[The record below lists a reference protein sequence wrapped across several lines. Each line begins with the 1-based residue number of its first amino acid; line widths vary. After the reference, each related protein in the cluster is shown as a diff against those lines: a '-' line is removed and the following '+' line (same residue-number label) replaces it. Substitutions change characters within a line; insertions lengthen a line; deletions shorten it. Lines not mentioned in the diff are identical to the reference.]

1 MLMCPHVR
9 RIHRQ
14 QVLDVLDHR
23 GVEPQY
29 RLDLGEHRVV
39 GAIQGPSVMAL
50 PHRLPWSEFGWQVPP
65 WATSAES
72 PRDPYQYQTV
82 VTESVAPLA
91 FIRWHQRFDSLPK
104 LIRNYTHSRHRPI
117 VAGQRRP
124 IRETRPRRVGR
135 LLRCRGVVCRG
146 PGRAAADGAV
156 GRRRDVAWCAHRAAR
171 SLDVPGHR
179 RRGGVGPAELS
190 TWEDGRVLRWIT
202 AGESHGR
209 ALVAVVE
216 GMVAGVEVN
225 STDIADQLARRRL
238 GYGRGA
244 RMKFERDAVTVLSG
258 IRHGVTLGGPIAIE
272 IGNTEWPKWE
282 TVMAADPVD
291 PAELA
296 DSARNAPLTRP
307 RPGHADYAG
316 MLKYGFDDARP
327 VLERASARETAAR
340 VAAGTIARSF
350 LRQALGVEVLSHV
363 VAIGPSVPYDGPPPR
378 AEDLPAIDESPVR
391 AFDQQAEKSMIA
403 EIEAA
408 KKDGDTLGGVVEV
421 VALGLPVGLGSF
433 TSGENRLDSQLA
445 AAVMGIQAIKGV
457 EIGDGFET
465 ARRRGSRAHDEMYP
479 GPDGV
484 VRSTNRAGGL
494 EGGMTNGQPL
504 RVRAA
509 MKPISTVP
517 RALATVDMATGDEAV
532 AIHQRSDVC
541 AVPAAGVV
549 VETMVALVLARA
561 ALEKFGG
568 DSLTETRRNIEA
580 YRRAVADRE
589 SPAVRASG

>member
-1 MLMCPHVR
+1 
-9 RIHRQ
+9 
-14 QVLDVLDHR
+14 
-23 GVEPQY
+23 
-29 RLDLGEHRVV
+29 
-39 GAIQGPSVMAL
+39 MA
-50 PHRLPWSEFGWQVPP
+50 G
-65 WATSAES
+65 
-72 PRDPYQYQTV
+72 
-82 VTESVAPLA
+82 
-91 FIRWHQRFDSLPK
+91 
-104 LIRNYTHSRHRPI
+104 
-117 VAGQRRP
+117 
-124 IRETRPRRVGR
+124 
-135 LLRCRGVVCRG
+135 
-146 PGRAAADGAV
+146 
-156 GRRRDVAWCAHRAAR
+156 
-171 SLDVPGHR
+171 
-179 RRGGVGPAELS
+179 
-190 TWEDGRVLRWIT
+190 VLRWTT

-216 GMVAGVEVN
+216 GMVAGVHVT
-225 STDIADQLARRRL
+225 SDDIAEQLKRRRL

-244 RMKFERDAVTVLSG
+244 RMKFEQDAVSVLAG
-258 IRHGVTLGGPIAIE
+258 VRHGVTLGGPIAIE
-272 IGNTEWPKWE
+272 VGNTEWPKWE

-296 DSARNAPLTRP
+296 DVARNAPLTRP

-340 VAAGTIARSF
+340 VAAGTVARGF
-350 LRQALGVEVLSHV
+350 LREALGVEVLSHV
-363 VAIGPSVPYDGPPPR
+363 ISIGASAPYAGPPPSP
-378 AEDLPAIDESPVR
+378 ADLPAIDDSPVR
-391 AFDQQAEKSMIA
+391 AFDAAAEQSMIA

-408 KKDGDTLGGVVEV
+408 KRDGDTLGGVVEV
-421 VALGLPVGLGSF
+421 VVAGLPVGLGSF
-433 TSGENRLDSQLA
+433 TSGDNRLDSQLA

-465 ARRRGSRAHDEMYP
+465 ARRRGSVAHDEIYP
-479 GPDGV
+479 GPDGI

-517 RALATVDMATGDEAV
+517 RALATVDMTTGDEAV

-568 DSLTETRRNIEA
+568 DSLAETRANIDA
-580 YRRAVADRE
+580 YLQAVAARE
-589 SPAVRASG
+589 PSADSGRGAAAEPAQASG

>member
-1 MLMCPHVR
+1 M
-9 RIHRQ
+9 
-14 QVLDVLDHR
+14 
-23 GVEPQY
+23 
-29 RLDLGEHRVV
+29 
-39 GAIQGPSVMAL
+39 
-50 PHRLPWSEFGWQVPP
+50 
-65 WATSAES
+65 
-72 PRDPYQYQTV
+72 
-82 VTESVAPLA
+82 
-91 FIRWHQRFDSLPK
+91 
-104 LIRNYTHSRHRPI
+104 
-117 VAGQRRP
+117 
-124 IRETRPRRVGR
+124 
-135 LLRCRGVVCRG
+135 
-146 PGRAAADGAV
+146 
-156 GRRRDVAWCAHRAAR
+156 
-171 SLDVPGHR
+171 
-179 RRGGVGPAELS
+179 
-190 TWEDGRVLRWIT
+190 GRVLRWTT

-216 GMVAGVEVN
+216 GMVAGVHLTSE
-225 STDIADQLARRRL
+225 DIATQLARRRL

-244 RMKFERDAVTVLSG
+244 RMKFEADQVTMLAGV
-258 IRHGVTLGGPIAIE
+258 RHGITLGGPIAIE
-272 IGNTEWPKWE
+272 VGNTEWPKWE

-291 PAELA
+291 PAAL
-296 DSARNAPLTRP
+296 DVARNAPLTRP

-340 VAAGTIARSF
+340 VAAGTIARAF
-350 LRQALGVEVLSHV
+350 LREALGVEVVSHV
-363 VAIGPSVPYDGPPPR
+363 ISIGASKPYDGPPPLPG
-378 AEDLPAIDESPVR
+378 DLTAIDASPVR
-391 AFDQQAEKSMIA
+391 AYDEQAEKSMID
-403 EIEAA
+403 EIETA
-408 KKDGDTLGGVVEV
+408 KKDGDTLGGVVEA
-421 VALGLPVGLGSF
+421 VAHGLPVGLGSF
-433 TSGENRLDSQLA
+433 TSGDNRLDSQLA
-445 AAVMGIQAIKGV
+445 GAVMGIQAIKGV

-465 ARRRGSRAHDEMYP
+465 ARRRGSVAHDEMYP

-568 DSLTETRRNIEA
+568 DSLAETRANIDT
-580 YRRAVADRE
+580 YLRAVASRE
-589 SPAVRASG
+589 QAETRARVSG

>member
-1 MLMCPHVR
+1 M
-9 RIHRQ
+9 
-14 QVLDVLDHR
+14 
-23 GVEPQY
+23 
-29 RLDLGEHRVV
+29 
-39 GAIQGPSVMAL
+39 
-50 PHRLPWSEFGWQVPP
+50 
-65 WATSAES
+65 
-72 PRDPYQYQTV
+72 
-82 VTESVAPLA
+82 
-91 FIRWHQRFDSLPK
+91 
-104 LIRNYTHSRHRPI
+104 
-117 VAGQRRP
+117 
-124 IRETRPRRVGR
+124 
-135 LLRCRGVVCRG
+135 
-146 PGRAAADGAV
+146 
-156 GRRRDVAWCAHRAAR
+156 
-171 SLDVPGHR
+171 
-179 RRGGVGPAELS
+179 
-190 TWEDGRVLRWIT
+190 GRVLRWTT

-216 GMVAGVEVN
+216 GMVAGVHVTSDE
-225 STDIADQLARRRL
+225 IAGQLARRRL

-244 RMKFERDAVTVLSG
+244 RMKFEQDQITMLAGV
-258 IRHGVTLGGPIAIE
+258 RHGVTLGGPIAIQ

-282 TVMAADPVD
+282 TVMAPDPV
-291 PAELA
+291 AA
-296 DSARNAPLTRP
+296 DDLDVARNAPLTRP

-340 VAAGTIARSF
+340 VAAGTIARAF

-363 VAIGPSVPYDGPPPR
+363 ISIGPSKPYDGPPP
-378 AEDLPAIDESPVR
+378 APADLPAIDESPVR
-391 AFDQQAEKSMIA
+391 AYDKAAEEAMIA

-421 VALGLPVGLGSF
+421 VADGLPIGLGSF
-433 TSGENRLDSQLA
+433 TSGDNRLDSQLA

-465 ARRRGSRAHDEMYP
+465 ARRRGSVAHDEIYP

-484 VRSTNRAGGL
+484 MRSTNRAGGL
-494 EGGMTNGQPL
+494 EGGMTNGQAV

-549 VETMVALVLARA
+549 AETMVALVLARA
-561 ALEKFGG
+561 TLEKFGG
-568 DSLTETRRNIEA
+568 DSLTETRSNIDG
-580 YRRAVADRE
+580 YQRTVAARD
-589 SPAVRASG
+589 PAQPTARASG